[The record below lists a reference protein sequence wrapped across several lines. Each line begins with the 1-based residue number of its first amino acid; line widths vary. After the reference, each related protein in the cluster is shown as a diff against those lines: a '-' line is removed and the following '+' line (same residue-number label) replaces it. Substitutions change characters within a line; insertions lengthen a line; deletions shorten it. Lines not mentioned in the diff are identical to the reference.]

1 MIKIERKDKKNKR
14 ITAQSL
20 EAGNVFSPL
29 GSVEPYLFLGYDAED
44 INIPEGRIVELLI
57 TEEGSVG
64 DSLADDTYCY
74 KVVYDFETNQIKCIY
89 EQSEVVLY
97 DATLQ
102 IAPKMI

>member
-20 EAGNVFSPL
+20 EAGNIFSPL

-44 INIPEGRIVELLI
+44 AGIPEDKVVEMLI

-64 DSLADDTYCY
+64 DSLAEDPYCY
-74 KVVYDFETNQIKCIY
+74 KVVYGFGSNMIKCIF

>member
-29 GSVEPYLFLGYDAED
+29 GSVEPYLFLGCDAED
-44 INIPEGRIVELLI
+44 FGFSEEAVVKLLI

-64 DSLADDTYCY
+64 DSLAEDTYCY
-74 KVVYDFETNQIKCIY
+74 KVVYDFGTNLIKCIF

-102 IAPKMI
+102 IAPKLI

>member
-44 INIPEGRIVELLI
+44 AGIPEGRIVEMLI

-64 DSLADDTYCY
+64 DSLAEDTYCY
-74 KVVYDFETNQIKCIY
+74 KVVYDFGTNMIKCIF